1 MAYVEI
7 PKDLGKIKTKVVF
20 NLTLRQII
28 GFGFA
33 AVFAI
38 PSYLISKTIV
48 GNDIGIL
55 ILIIISFPFFFVTF
69 YEKDGLKCED
79 YIKYIYLHKFHHPNI
94 RVSNKEYKKQKIQEE
109 LNANRENK

>member
-33 AVFAI
+33 AIFAI
-38 PSYLISKTIV
+38 PAYLISKNIV

-69 YEKDGLKCED
+69 YEKDGLKSED
-79 YIKYIYLHKFHHPNI
+79 YIKYIYLSKFHHSSI
-94 RVSNKEYKKQKIQEE
+94 RISDKKYKRKKKQEE
-109 LNANRENK
+109 LNANRKIK